1 MAVFHLVMSVVLL
14 CFTVGQSGAISVSL
28 TVEGGAS
35 LIGEHCP
42 GTVRLFCEGVDLTS
56 LRWSYNVTKEEIH
69 SFYPDSMIS
78 TQTVSNPAF
87 ISVELSS
94 VLQSDQRNFG
104 NFSSTLTLNISELEE
119 QHINEIRCGD
129 PVTHQTITI
138 DVQVRQQALSEDPQQ
153 INIVKSF
160 KSSASVMLTVSWE
173 PPVVACPASRQQI
186 RYEAT
191 LTGNDYHHIST
202 TNSGTC
208 TMVCSVT
215 FTVPLSR
222 DGNYVLELQAINNVG
237 RSDPVLHNIFIVTG
251 SSSNGVS
258 VGVTVATTVGV
269 FIFSLV
275 LGFVTGVSTYYIVLK
290 KLKLKRETETRVQP
304 RENAPEIRIQ
314 ESREIDR
321 EVVYSNPETAQQNE
335 GLTHSYCEADDPI
348 IGSSVYT
355 KSSVSSIPNESYGK
369 PKKERSRPDEEMR
382 LKANLSYDKVGI
394 LKRSGARRG
403 KMNMEANQSYGLAR
417 VSTDPEDKVEYDY
430 VDNELLQSCK

>member
-1 MAVFHLVMSVVLL
+1 MLSYCVSLLDKAEQLVRSLHVFMICYATLSACNHVA
-14 CFTVGQSGAISVSL
+14 GVSL

-173 PPVVACPASRQQI
+173 PPVSHTI
-186 RYEAT
+186 F
-191 LTGNDYHHIST
+191 
-202 TNSGTC
+202 
-208 TMVCSVT
+208 TMQYWPRGYT
-215 FTVPLSR
+215 FTPYLIH
-222 DGNYVLELQAINNVG
+222 A
-237 RSDPVLHNIFIVTG
+237 
-251 SSSNGVS
+251 
-258 VGVTVATTVGV
+258 
-269 FIFSLV
+269 
-275 LGFVTGVSTYYIVLK
+275 
-290 KLKLKRETETRVQP
+290 
-304 RENAPEIRIQ
+304 
-314 ESREIDR
+314 
-321 EVVYSNPETAQQNE
+321 
-335 GLTHSYCEADDPI
+335 
-348 IGSSVYT
+348 
-355 KSSVSSIPNESYGK
+355 
-369 PKKERSRPDEEMR
+369 
-382 LKANLSYDKVGI
+382 
-394 LKRSGARRG
+394 
-403 KMNMEANQSYGLAR
+403 
-417 VSTDPEDKVEYDY
+417 
-430 VDNELLQSCK
+430 